1 MAPKESLAWDH
12 FVGKGE
18 NKAERITQQ
27 HITSYKSY

>member
-18 NKAERITQQ
+18 NKAERITQ